1 MRARFLM
8 EKIMR
13 RRLTFGFFI
22 GFLGVSLFGCS
33 TRPSDMTSTD
43 RDQPNINNRTNANTV
58 TGVGS
63 NTNDATNM
71 RSDTKTG
78 DTGFLTEAAQG
89 GMAEVELGKLASTK
103 ATNPD
108 VKKFAQQM
116 ITDHSKANNELKE
129 LAAKKNFSVPTEL
142 SPKHKSLMDK
152 LNGLSGADF
161 DKAYVDAMVDDHKE
175 DVEAFKDQS
184 EDGKDADV
192 KAWAGKTLPTLQMHL
207 DMIKGIQSKMK

>member
-1 MRARFLM
+1 
-8 EKIMR
+8 
-13 RRLTFGFFI
+13 
-22 GFLGVSLFGCS
+22 
-33 TRPSDMTSTD
+33 MTSTD
-43 RDQPNINNRTNANTV
+43 RNQPNINNRTNANTV

-103 ATNPD
+103 GTNPD

-142 SPKHKSLMDK
+142 SAKHKSLMDK

-161 DKAYVDAMVDDHKE
+161 DKAYVDAMVDDHEE